1 MLVLREQ
8 AVCLPIL
15 SSGKFST
22 LDTNHP
28 FQNGNQR
35 DGREQRQTTRMWAG
49 TWSFQNFLCD
59 LQAAKEREQ
68 SLVQCHGG
76 KGLPDP

>member
-15 SSGKFST
+15 SSGKFSA

-35 DGREQRQTTRMWAG
+35 DGRERTKADNKDVG
-49 TWSFQNFLCD
+49 GD
-59 LQAAKEREQ
+59 LVLSEFPA
-68 SLVQCHGG
+68 
-76 KGLPDP
+76 

>member
-8 AVCLPIL
+8 AVCLTIL

-22 LDTNHP
+22 QDTNDL
-28 FQNGNQR
+28 FQNGSQG
-35 DGREQRQTTRMWAG
+35 DGGEQGQTTGAWEG

-59 LQAAKEREQ
+59 LQTAKEREQ
-68 SLVQCHGG
+68 SLVQCHGE